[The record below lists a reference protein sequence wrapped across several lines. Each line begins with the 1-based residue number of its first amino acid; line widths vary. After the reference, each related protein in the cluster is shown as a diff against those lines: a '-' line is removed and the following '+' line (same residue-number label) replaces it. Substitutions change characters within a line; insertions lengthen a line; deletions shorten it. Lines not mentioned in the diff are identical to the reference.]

1 MGMKSWQT
9 KKYSEICNNVR
20 SGSPRP
26 ASSPKFHGGNIPFM
40 KVADITRNVGL
51 YVNSKEYTIK
61 EATEEVLE

>member
-1 MGMKSWQT
+1 
-9 KKYSEICNNVR
+9 
-20 SGSPRP
+20 
-26 ASSPKFHGGNIPFM
+26 M